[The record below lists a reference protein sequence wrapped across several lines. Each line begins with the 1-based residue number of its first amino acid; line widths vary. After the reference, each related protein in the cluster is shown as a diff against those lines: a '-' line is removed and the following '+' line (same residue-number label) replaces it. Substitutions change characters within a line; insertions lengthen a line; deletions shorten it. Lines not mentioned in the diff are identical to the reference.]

1 VGKSTVILPK
11 KLSVDPQRMR
21 RAITN
26 TLASVA
32 QNIKTDFEVTQQT
45 WADKAT
51 FVISSPT
58 PWTREV
64 ATDDENYTRLNEGT
78 RPHII
83 RPRAGGVLVFR
94 TPFRS
99 KTVPRSIASGPG
111 RTGNTPVFTRGPIN
125 HPGTTARQF
134 DQVIAEKW
142 EKQFATIMQRAIDA
156 EVS

>member
-1 VGKSTVILPK
+1 MGKSTVILPK
-11 KLSVDPQRMR
+11 KLSVDPTKMR

-26 TLASVA
+26 ALQSTALG
-32 QNIKTDFEVTQQT
+32 IKADFEVTQQT

-83 RPRAGGVLVFR
+83 RPKAGGVLVFR

-99 KTVPRSIASGPG
+99 KTLPRQISSGPG
-111 RTGNTPVFTRGPIN
+111 RSGGAPVFTRGPVN
-125 HPGTTARQF
+125 HPGTTARAW
-134 DQVIAEKW
+134 DTTIADKW
-142 EKQFATIMQRAIDA
+142 RKQFATIMQRSIDA
-156 EVS
+156 EVT